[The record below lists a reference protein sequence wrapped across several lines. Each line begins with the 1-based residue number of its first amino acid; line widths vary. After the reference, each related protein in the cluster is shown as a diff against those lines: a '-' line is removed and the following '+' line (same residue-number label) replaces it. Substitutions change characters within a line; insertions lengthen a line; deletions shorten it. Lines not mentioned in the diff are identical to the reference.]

1 MRAWDLHDNCMTCS
15 FQKCR
20 CAHRICLNTNYQLST
35 NCYYTVTF
43 MLQPA
48 KMHGGARNCY
58 KRRYSALHAQLCTL
72 RAQDQL
78 ENLTNCPLLIATHS
92 DLCFN
97 PLKCKGKPEIAKR
110 GILARF
116 ARDCAHCTRRISL
129 KI

>member
-92 DLCFN
+92 DSYASTLKN
-97 PLKCKGKPEIAKR
+97 PRESQKSQKEAFWPASRAIVRTAGA
-110 GILARF
+110 GSA
-116 ARDCAHCTRRISL
+116 
-129 KI
+129 